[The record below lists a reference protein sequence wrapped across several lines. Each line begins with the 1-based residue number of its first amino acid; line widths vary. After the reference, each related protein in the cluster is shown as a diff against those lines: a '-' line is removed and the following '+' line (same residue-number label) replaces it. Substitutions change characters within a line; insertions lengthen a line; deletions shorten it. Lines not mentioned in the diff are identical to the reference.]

1 LWFCRNSFCDD
12 WKRTRLVA
20 AELTFTRRF
29 LMNKPIHKARA
40 ALCFA
45 ALTLLSFYSFAKDKP
60 KDSTVNLHGAIMDSQ
75 CAFNVHS
82 DAHSHEWMTKRGVQG
97 ATDEESCTRHCVK
110 DMGGSYVLV
119 VKKDVYKLDDQVK
132 AEQFAG
138 KKVKLS
144 GTLDGE
150 THTLHIFDLE
160 EEK

>member
-1 LWFCRNSFCDD
+1 
-12 WKRTRLVA
+12 
-20 AELTFTRRF
+20 
-29 LMNKPIHKARA
+29 MNKSIRKMRVGFF
-40 ALCFA
+40 FA
-45 ALTLLSFYSFAKDKP
+45 ALALFSFYSFAKDKP
-60 KDSTVNLHGAIMDSQ
+60 KDSTVSLRGAIMDSQ

-82 DAHSHEWMTKRGVQG
+82 DAHSHDWMTKRGVQG

-138 KKVKLS
+138 KKVKLN
-144 GTLDGE
+144 GTLDSE

-160 EEK
+160 EDK

>member
-1 LWFCRNSFCDD
+1 
-12 WKRTRLVA
+12 
-20 AELTFTRRF
+20 
-29 LMNKPIHKARA
+29 MNKSIHNMRGAFF
-40 ALCFA
+40 FA
-45 ALTLLSFYSFAKDKP
+45 ALALLSLYSFAKDKP
-60 KDSTVNLHGAIMDSQ
+60 KDSTVSLHGAIMDSQ

-82 DAHSHEWMTKRGVQG
+82 DAHSHEWMTNRGVQG

-144 GTLDGE
+144 GTLDSE
-150 THTLHIFDLE
+150 THTVHIF
-160 EEK
+160 

>member
-1 LWFCRNSFCDD
+1 
-12 WKRTRLVA
+12 
-20 AELTFTRRF
+20 
-29 LMNKPIHKARA
+29 MNKPIHKMRA
-40 ALCFA
+40 AFLFA
-45 ALTLLSFYSFAKDKP
+45 TLALLSLYSFAKDKP
-60 KDSTVNLHGAIMDSQ
+60 KDTTVNLHGAVMDSQ

-97 ATDEESCTRHCVK
+97 ATDESSCTRHCVR

-138 KKVKLS
+138 KKVKLN

-160 EEK
+160 EDK